1 MILAIDTATQ
11 YAGLALYNQDGI
23 FAEEVWHA
31 GRNHTIELMP
41 RIVRI
46 LKLANLTVPDLTAL
60 AVSLGPGSFT
70 GLRIGLA
77 AAKGMALPHKLPIIG
92 VPTLEITAYPLRN
105 RGLPVW
111 AIARA
116 GRGRI
121 LAVCYAQVDA
131 QWQPLDDPQLTNF
144 QALASQINETADRA
158 LSSNLYLTHVKTL
171 ASPINTVAL
180 CTGEI
185 DRQSAQVLERGSGQK
200 ARVVSSASRLRRAGY
215 LAEIAAARLEAGHQ
229 DDPDTLAPI
238 YPSPL

>member
-23 FAEEVWHA
+23 CAEEAWHA

-41 RIVRI
+41 RLVRI
-46 LKLANLTVPDLTAL
+46 LKMANLNVPDLTAV

-77 AAKGMALPHKLPIIG
+77 AAKGMALPHKLPLVG
-92 VPTLEITAYPLRN
+92 VPTLEVVAYPLRD

-111 AIARA
+111 AIIQA

-121 LAVCYAQVDA
+121 LAACYTQVDEH
-131 QWQPLDDPQLTNF
+131 WQPLDGPHLTNF
-144 QALASQINETADRA
+144 E
-158 LSSNLYLTHVKTL
+158 TL
-171 ASPINTVAL
+171 APQIDTPAL
-180 CTGEI
+180 CIGEI
-185 DRQSAQVLERGSGQK
+185 DEQSTQILRRGSGQK
-200 ARVVSSASRLRRAGY
+200 AQIVSTATRLRRAGY
-215 LAEIAAARLEAGHQ
+215 LAEIAAARLKAGYQ

-238 YPSPL
+238 YPAPL